1 MAWAK
6 KMFYSFEL
14 QNGEVCIISTDKKQM
29 ARWYALDY
37 FVDKQQL
44 TDKGYKAVVSDDYYF
59 APAFRRRK

>member
-14 QNGEVCIISTDKKQM
+14 QNGEVCIVSTDKKQM

-37 FVDKQQL
+37 FVDKPQL

-59 APAFRRRK
+59 TPAFRKRK